1 MSGMYVGGGIN
12 GVLALMLTSEEAG
25 DTNQFQANMLTFN
38 IMTIIGASIA
48 SLPWLL
54 AFRFILS
61 KFRGM
66 ATDEETIVFH
76 SVSLI
81 RHVFMQSIKTVFSGS
96 GITFST
102 TFGSLFN
109 SSRSAARG
117 SIKLE
122 SGEHFAR
129 S

>member
-38 IMTIIGASIA
+38 IMTIIGATIA

-66 ATDEETIVFH
+66 ATDDETIVFH

-81 RHVFMQSIKTVFSGS
+81 RCFFEV
-96 GITFST
+96 
-102 TFGSLFN
+102 
-109 SSRSAARG
+109 R
-117 SIKLE
+117 
-122 SGEHFAR
+122 
-129 S
+129 

>member
-54 AFRFILS
+54 AFRFIFG

-81 RHVFMQSIKTVFSGS
+81 RRVFVI
-96 GITFST
+96 
-102 TFGSLFN
+102 N
-109 SSRSAARG
+109 
-117 SIKLE
+117 
-122 SGEHFAR
+122 
-129 S
+129 